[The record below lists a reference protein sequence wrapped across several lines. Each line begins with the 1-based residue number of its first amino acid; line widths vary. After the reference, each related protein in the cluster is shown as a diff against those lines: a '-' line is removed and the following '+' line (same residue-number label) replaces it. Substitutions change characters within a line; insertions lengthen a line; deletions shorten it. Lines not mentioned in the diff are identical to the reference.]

1 MGHIGR
7 IALCAA
13 LCGIGSPVFAGE
25 VRYSGEGHAYNPV
38 WSRDGKYLA
47 FEVNQLAGDVELY
60 VSEITG
66 AIAKDAVR
74 VTLPGGTSA
83 YGGKNQVLE
92 NATWVRGNV
101 AVFEGSNQGGQFRL
115 YTYSPSGGAA
125 TELIPTSQVPGDL
138 TFPHAAEDNSLA
150 FIADASGAG
159 DIRVRN
165 PAGALAQITSTSAP
179 EVFPTFLQDG
189 SKLAF
194 SRKTNNTEDLFELV
208 TASKTEATV
217 SGGGGDQTRP
227 IYAGGKL
234 LFFDDSRGDNV
245 WDVSVVDA
253 PGGTKRALAKGVRL
267 PLRSRPAVSPDG
279 KYLAF
284 TYDDPTK
291 SSKVVVTALDGSKS
305 VDITTTFTAC
315 GEPALTMA
323 NGRYILAYTA
333 LPSANAAWRFLYV
346 EDITDKL

>member
-1 MGHIGR
+1 MGQIGK

-13 LCGIGSPVFAGE
+13 LFGVGAPAFAGE
-25 VRYSGEGHAYNPV
+25 VRYVGEGHAYNPM

-47 FEVNQLAGDVELY
+47 FEVNQLAGDVEMF
-60 VSEITG
+60 VSEVTG
-66 AIAKDAVR
+66 AIAKDAVK
-74 VTLPGGTSA
+74 VTLPGGTTA

-92 NATWVRGNV
+92 NATWVKGNV

-115 YTYSPSGGAA
+115 YTYQPGGGAA
-125 TELIPTSQVPGDL
+125 TELIPTTQVPGDL
-138 TFPHAAEDNSLA
+138 TFPHAADNNSLA
-150 FIADASGAG
+150 FVSDATGAG
-159 DIRVRN
+159 DVRIRN
-165 PAGALAQITSTSAP
+165 PAGALSQITTTSAP
-179 EVFPTFLQDG
+179 EVFPTWLPDATEM
-189 SKLAF
+189 AF
-194 SRKTNNTEDLFELV
+194 SRKTNNTEDLFEIIV
-208 TASKTEATV
+208 ATKAEATI

-227 IYAGGKL
+227 VYAAGKL

-245 WDVSVVDA
+245 WDVVIVDS
-253 PGGTKRALAKGVRL
+253 PGATKRAMAKGIRL

-291 SSKVVVTALDGSKS
+291 SGKVVVTALDGSAS
-305 VDITTTFTAC
+305 VDINTQFTAC
-315 GEPALTMA
+315 GEPALSFA